1 MNGSVA
7 KPVLLA
13 EHFPREAFDSTL
25 EQDPTSHHVQNSTG
39 LSLVCN
45 RAVLDLSIARCT
57 AQPIFMGLPAAFLLV
72 ITGGEAGRRPITSG
86 EARQQSSSIDQRGGG
101 RFIIV
106 L

>member
-1 MNGSVA
+1 MDVSGA
-7 KPVLLA
+7 KPVLLV
-13 EHFPREAFDSTL
+13 ERFPQEAFDSTN
-25 EQDPTSHHVQNSTG
+25 EQDRPATMYRNSTG
-39 LSLVCN
+39 PFLACN
-45 RAVLDLSIARCT
+45 WAVLDLSIAQRT

-86 EARQQSSSIDQRGGG
+86 EARQQSSGIDQRGGG

>member
-1 MNGSVA
+1 MPSA
-7 KPVLLA
+7 KPVLSA
-13 EHFPREAFDSTL
+13 EHFPQEASDSTH
-25 EQDPTSHHVQNSTG
+25 EQDARRCTVTRAS
-39 LSLVCN
+39 LSCN
-45 RAVLDLSIARCT
+45 RAALDLSIAQRT

-86 EARQQSSSIDQRGGG
+86 EARQQSSGIDQRGGG